1 MSREMKQRTATAK
14 KPAVFATY
22 GPTASRALP
31 ETSFGSTDYS
41 ALKRHSSTAHSRLL
55 QSFDQV
61 KIAESSD
68 IAVHVC
74 LGVCSHHDAANG
86 VDSSRIR
93 RIEVLP
99 GSSLSASHIDLD
111 QSPESRRSERQTNC
125 VHLPTRPWAPRRFA
139 RRGPVAAR
147 RR

>member
-1 MSREMKQRTATAK
+1 MKQRTATAK

-86 VDSSRIR
+86 VDSSASA
-93 RIEVLP
+93 
-99 GSSLSASHIDLD
+99 GSRSFQGLLCPLATSIWTTRAGI
-111 QSPESRRSERQTNC
+111 SP
-125 VHLPTRPWAPRRFA
+125 
-139 RRGPVAAR
+139 
-147 RR
+147 